1 MEHGSYCY
9 CYCYLV
15 HMPESLV
22 EDIEQDLGRE
32 NHDMS
37 ELGDLGPE
45 CLLELLGIACA
56 TEFHHF
62 GVAKVSD
69 DGCLLPHQGDVVDDK
84 KVEFA
89 LKFINK
95 TKHRVR
101 SSRVKVNRT
110 VQVCLL
116 TGPSRYSFSLC
127 IISLTSMAATSV
139 LPVPVSITAIVFS
152 ASARSNILTW
162 YDRGESTLL

>member
-1 MEHGSYCY
+1 
-9 CYCYLV
+9 
-15 HMPESLV
+15 MPESLV

-37 ELGDLGPE
+37 ALGDLGPE
-45 CLLELLGIACA
+45 CLLKLLGIACA
-56 TEFHHF
+56 TELHHV

-95 TKHRVR
+95 AKHRVR
-101 SSRVKVNRT
+101 SSPVKINRT
-110 VQVCLL
+110 
-116 TGPSRYSFSLC
+116 
-127 IISLTSMAATSV
+127 
-139 LPVPVSITAIVFS
+139 
-152 ASARSNILTW
+152 
-162 YDRGESTLL
+162 